1 MAIIAGGW
9 HWPQHFYETA
19 AFTFPGADLFVV
31 SHRSPELPVV
41 REEKEETL
49 AKGVGML
56 ADLDRILYRN
66 YPTVEFLRQM
76 GWKYVEAPNT
86 FGDWGFFNQWLE
98 GHDYREYDVILNCHD
113 DTFIRSRPKF
123 WYQSPVPWLILT
135 NGTYPE
141 APEEIGRAHV

>member
-1 MAIIAGGW
+1 
-9 HWPQHFYETA
+9 
-19 AFTFPGADLFVV
+19 
-31 SHRSPELPVV
+31 
-41 REEKEETL
+41 
-49 AKGVGML
+49 
-56 ADLDRILYRN
+56 
-66 YPTVEFLRQM
+66 M

-141 APEEIGRAHV
+141 APEAYVRGSFEFWRREMLDMLGGRIDVGNVTLTREGQTDSPEGMAALNPWNEIGTPLRRFMMDSKLGNREIGRAHV